1 MQPMAMSTSD
11 IMPLWVLAAAH
22 LIESRPKKI
31 FKHKKKEMSKLY
43 KIDKQSTSTYN
54 SVKFGINMEANEIF
68 SKHLIPGVIIITHST
83 I

>member
-1 MQPMAMSTSD
+1 
-11 IMPLWVLAAAH
+11 
-22 LIESRPKKI
+22 
-31 FKHKKKEMSKLY
+31 MSKLY